1 MEHKTGATDV
11 LLRYEEGGGFMMAGY
26 AASQAPIF
34 TLYGDGTVIFRN
46 PMLDVPPAQGSTMT
60 FNPLRTAKL
69 SEEQIGELLT
79 LALGE
84 GGLAAARPKYD
95 NMMVSDASTAVFTI
109 DAGGIKKAVSIY
121 ALGMEPQAG
130 DPDTIAKTAFKKLAD
145 RLADFD
151 QGGSITTAVYE
162 PEAYRAS
169 IIESPGMVAPD
180 MIDWPWADLTVADFK
195 SDADPNGLSFPH
207 HTLTTDE
214 VAKLGVKDFEGGF
227 NGLVLARIGRQAL
240 HLGASPPPRRRQG
253 RLGADTHS
261 QASHEAGP
269 VTGRPRGMMAAPDRD
284 RCDLGGATVG
294 VIIIREMVGTS
305 PRSWSDAARQA
316 VATASKT
323 VRNIQTV
330 EVVKSS
336 AVVEDGEIVEYRVEL
351 KIGFEYEG

>member
-1 MEHKTGATDV
+1 MSYRTRRLATLTLTPFLIVSFVACSSGAAPSAPPSAAPSGAPASEAPSPSSAGAVEHKTGATDV

-109 DAGGIKKAVSIY
+109 DAGGIKKAVSVY

-145 RLADFD
+145 RLSDFD

-180 MIDWPWADLTVADFK
+180 IIDWPWADLTVADFR

-227 NGLVLARIGRQAL
+227 NGLVLRGSDDKLYTLAL
-240 HLGASPPPRRRQG
+240 RPL
-253 RLGADTHS
+253 LAD
-261 QASHEAGP
+261 
-269 VTGRPRGMMAAPDRD
+269 DK
-284 RCDLGGATVG
+284 
-294 VIIIREMVGTS
+294 
-305 PRSWSDAARQA
+305 DA
-316 VATASKT
+316 
-323 VRNIQTV
+323 
-330 EVVKSS
+330 
-336 AVVEDGEIVEYRVEL
+336 
-351 KIGFEYEG
+351 